1 MVKSDRTTGAIQCVN
16 ALFREVDAASD
27 SVQTYIMIYRNPFNR
42 FLTCFVL
49 GVLVNF
55 TSGAQ
60 VLDQQGIQPWSKNP
74 WYWSYHGEP
83 LLLLGGT
90 DDDSLFQWTEDRLIP
105 QLDRLAASG
114 GNVIRN
120 TMSDRK
126 DKGFEIYPF
135 RQLPNGK
142 YDLKQWNSE
151 YWERFARMLRETSE
165 REIIVQIEIWDR
177 FDFTDNRGANRWQ
190 IHPYNPKN
198 NINYTYAQ
206 SGFAD
211 RYPDHPGQN
220 NQPFFYTTPDQRNN
234 RMILRFQERFLDKLL
249 DHALKFDH
257 VLYCIDN
264 ETKAEESWPRYWAEF
279 VKKRAVREGRTI
291 YVTEMWD
298 DWDLHADRHKR
309 TFDHPEL
316 YDFVDVSQNNH
327 NSGQKHWDNFL
338 HVRKYLT
345 KQPRPMNTTKIYGAS
360 GNKFGHTDQD
370 GIERFWRHVLA
381 GGASVRFH
389 RPDSGH
395 GLNDKA
401 VACIR
406 AARKLESIIP
416 LWSVSPAN
424 QLLSERDANE
434 AYLAALT
441 DEAYVLYFPQGGTVR
456 LNLAEKENLFELRWI
471 DVKTGEWGETESVA
485 TEGSIEISSPGEGNW
500 VAALTRRR

>member
-1 MVKSDRTTGAIQCVN
+1 MRT
-16 ALFREVDAASD
+16 E
-27 SVQTYIMIYRNPFNR
+27 
-42 FLTCFVL
+42 
-49 GVLVNF
+49 
-55 TSGAQ
+55 
-60 VLDQQGIQPWSKNP
+60 
-74 WYWSYHGEP
+74 
-83 LLLLGGT
+83 
-90 DDDSLFQWTEDRLIP
+90 RLIP
-105 QLDRLAASG
+105 QLDRLAACG

-135 RQLPNGK
+135 RQLPNGI
-142 YDLKQWNSE
+142 YDLEEWNPE
-151 YWERFARMLRETSE
+151 YWARFERMLHETAE

-177 FDFTDNRGANRWQ
+177 FDYVDNRGANRWQ
-190 IHPYNPKN
+190 IHPFNPKN
-198 NINYTYAQ
+198 NVNYTYAQ
-206 SGFAD
+206 SGFAE

-220 NQPFFYTTPDQRNN
+220 KQPFFYTTPSQRNN
-234 RMILRFQERFLDKLL
+234 RVILRFQELFVEKLL
-249 DHALKFDH
+249 DHSFKYKH

-264 ETKAEESWPRYWAEF
+264 ETKADESWPRYWAGF
-279 VKKRAVREGRTI
+279 VKKRAAREGRSV

-298 DWDLHADRHKR
+298 DWDLHAERHKR

-338 HVRKYLT
+338 HVLEYLT
-345 KQPRPMNTTKIYGAS
+345 KQPRPMNTTKIYGAN

-370 GIERFWRHVLA
+370 GIERFWRHLLA

-416 LWSVSPAN
+416 LWSIVPAN
-424 QLLSERDANE
+424 HLLSQRDANE
-434 AYLAALT
+434 AYLAARIG
-441 DEAYVLYFPQGGTVR
+441 EAYALYFPRGGSVR
-456 LNLAEKENLFELRWI
+456 LNLTESENLFELRWI
-471 DVKTGEWGETESVA
+471 DIETGELGETKRVVA
-485 TEGSIEISSPGEGNW
+485 GGAVDITSPGEGNW
-500 VAALTRRR
+500 VAAVTRRR